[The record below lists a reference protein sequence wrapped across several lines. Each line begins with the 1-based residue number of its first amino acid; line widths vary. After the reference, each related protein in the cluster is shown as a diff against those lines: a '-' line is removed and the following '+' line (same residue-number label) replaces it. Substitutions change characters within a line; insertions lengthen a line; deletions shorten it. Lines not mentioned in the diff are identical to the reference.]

1 MTKDTISKAP
11 NSAAKPKVQNGKRIW
26 WLENIRNRE
35 VASMTWYAAHII
47 VSDRPINPDDEGDIS
62 LYENV
67 VLISAK
73 DDDEANFKAQQY
85 GENSI
90 VQDDTLTTMEGVH
103 LETAFVG
110 VRKIIEIQNP
120 PSLNSAETVP
130 VDGTE
135 ITYSKFAVKDE
146 EALAKLVNGE
156 EVLIDYLE

>member
-1 MTKDTISKAP
+1 
-11 NSAAKPKVQNGKRIW
+11 
-26 WLENIRNRE
+26 
-35 VASMTWYAAHII
+35 MTWYAAHII
-47 VSDRPINPDDEGDIS
+47 VSDRPINSDYEGDIS

-103 LETAFVG
+103 LKTAFVG

-135 ITYSKFAVKDE
+135 ITYSKFAVKDP

-156 EVLIDYLE
+156 EVLISYIE

>member
-1 MTKDTISKAP
+1 
-11 NSAAKPKVQNGKRIW
+11 
-26 WLENIRNRE
+26 
-35 VASMTWYAAHII
+35 MTWYAAHII
-47 VSDRPINPDDEGDIS
+47 VSYRPINSDDEGDIS

-73 DDDEANFKAQQY
+73 DDDEANFKARQY
-85 GENSI
+85 GEDSI
-90 VQDDTLTTMEGVH
+90 VQDDTLTTTEGVH
-103 LETAFVG
+103 LKTAFVG

-146 EALAKLVNGE
+146 EALTKLVNGE
-156 EVLIDYLE
+156 EVTIDYLE

>member
-1 MTKDTISKAP
+1 
-11 NSAAKPKVQNGKRIW
+11 V
-26 WLENIRNRE
+26 
-35 VASMTWYAAHII
+35 TWYAAHII
-47 VSDRPINPDDEGDIS
+47 VSHRPINPDDEGDIS

>member
-1 MTKDTISKAP
+1 
-11 NSAAKPKVQNGKRIW
+11 
-26 WLENIRNRE
+26 
-35 VASMTWYAAHII
+35 MTWYAAHII
-47 VSDRPINPDDEGDIS
+47 VSHRPINSDNEDDIG

-67 VLISAK
+67 ILISAK
-73 DDDEANFKAQQY
+73 DDDEANLKAEQY

-146 EALAKLVNGE
+146 AALAKLVNGE
-156 EVLIDYLE
+156 EVLISYIE

>member
-1 MTKDTISKAP
+1 
-11 NSAAKPKVQNGKRIW
+11 
-26 WLENIRNRE
+26 
-35 VASMTWYAAHII
+35 MTWYAAHII
-47 VSDRPINPDDEGDIS
+47 VSHRPINSDDEGDIN

-67 VLISAK
+67 ILISAK
-73 DDDEANFKAQQY
+73 DDDEANSKAQQY

-120 PSLNSAETVP
+120 PSLHSAETVP

-135 ITYSKFAVKDE
+135 ITCSKFAVKDE